1 MNLSNLLSTK
11 KREHILNEVLFKE
24 SEISVVDI
32 SRNLNISKG
41 FVSRYLSLLAE
52 QKIVKK
58 VKSKYTVIDNLNV
71 RLLKILFNLKRF
83 SKFNFKRFSFVTG
96 VAIYGSCAKGE
107 NTEDSDI
114 DIWIKIST
122 RDEENLAKLTAL
134 MKRIS
139 EKISLLYL
147 TDEKLEVLKK
157 EDSHFYNSLI
167 YGSLIIHGKNIV

>member
-1 MNLSNLLSTK
+1 MNLSKLLSTK
-11 KREHILNEVLFKE
+11 KRELILNEVLFKE

-41 FVSRYLSLLAE
+41 FVSRYLSLLSE

-58 VKSKYTVIDNLNV
+58 VKNKYTVIYNLNV

-83 SKFNFKRFSFVTG
+83 SKFNFKRFPFITG
-96 VAIYGSCAKGE
+96 VGLYGSCAKGE

-122 RDEENLAKLTAL
+122 RDEEKLAKLTAL
-134 MKRIS
+134 MKRTS
-139 EKISLLYL
+139 EKTSLLYL
-147 TDEKLEVLKK
+147 TDEKLAVLKK
-157 EDSHFYNSLI
+157 EDPHFYNSLVYGTTII
-167 YGSLIIHGKNIV
+167 YGENIV